1 MFARLEP
8 QIINTGRGLISSSVI
23 MEREMQEGPRHKNI
37 FLCIIEITS
46 LLCFSIFFFIIP
58 FVFGFLSHMLASF
71 LGSFFSLKNVVAE
84 KEL

>member
-23 MEREMQEGPRHKNI
+23 MEREMQEGPRHI

>member
-23 MEREMQEGPRHKNI
+23 MECEMQEGPRLKNI
-37 FLCIIEITS
+37 FLCIIEITL
-46 LLCFSIFFFIIP
+46 LLCFIIYLFFIP
-58 FVFGFLSHMLASF
+58 FVFGYLSHMLASF